1 MNLILETDI
10 ILSLPSGR
18 RVPTGGVQR
27 RTTAQVTLLIE
38 SVPPWSYGGTE
49 RVVSWIAEEF
59 VRQGH
64 EVTLFAS
71 GNAGTSARLVPCGR
85 RVLRLDAEVAAA

>member
-1 MNLILETDI
+1 MVSEAGPRGKPAAKDDRDEDCA
-10 ILSLPSGR
+10 SGSIDR
-18 RVPTGGVQR
+18 KQPF
-27 RTTAQVTLLIE
+27 
-38 SVPPWSYGGTE
+38 SCGGTE
-49 RVVSWIAEEF
+49 RVVSWITEEF

-71 GNAGTSARLVPCGR
+71 GNAGMSARLVPCGR